1 MNKLNLLV
9 SFTDKNRRREERR
22 SYYRRVIKHAFGTE
36 KWVQAVRSSYAFWP
50 KQDRRSLERR
60 SLTRRMVERRT
71 RLRKYNHHAALGQQK
86 LRNYR
91 QSQMLTEEERKM
103 LNELSR
109 RF

>member
-22 SYYRRVIKHAFGTE
+22 SYSRRIIKHAFGSD
-36 KWVQAVRSSYAFWP
+36 KWVRVVRSSYVFWP
-50 KQDRRSLERR
+50 KEDRRFQERR
-60 SLTRRMVERRT
+60 SVTRRMVERRT
-71 RLRKYNHHAALGQQK
+71 RLRKYRHHAFRQEA
-86 LRNYR
+86 LRNHA

-103 LNELSR
+103 LDDLSR